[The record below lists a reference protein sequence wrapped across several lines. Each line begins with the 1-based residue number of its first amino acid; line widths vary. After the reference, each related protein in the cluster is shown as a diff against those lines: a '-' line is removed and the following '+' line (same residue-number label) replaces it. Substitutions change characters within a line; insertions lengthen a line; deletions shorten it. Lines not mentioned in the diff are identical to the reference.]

1 MLVYYQ
7 NFRLRETPVGN
18 SNLYGWEI
26 ATVLE
31 REFYMDDMLES
42 LFTVDE
48 ATHTICK
55 VKELWSKGGFN
66 FTKFICNK
74 NEVSKDTPRKN
85 DTDKHLPED
94 RAF

>member
-48 ATHTICK
+48 ATHTIRK
-55 VKELWSKGGFN
+55 VK
-66 FTKFICNK
+66 
-74 NEVSKDTPRKN
+74 
-85 DTDKHLPED
+85 
-94 RAF
+94 